1 MPAKIFVLQ
10 EVTEESSY
18 NIHFIKL
25 HAPWPLLCKY
35 AEELNLRA
43 PLQVDNKISKVT
55 NSRGKYSLFIK
66 MIPFWKLIFSFFIH
80 TFLDFYCP
88 SFPTNSTTI

>member
-1 MPAKIFVLQ
+1 M
-10 EVTEESSY
+10 EECKN

-43 PLQVDNKISKVT
+43 PLQVDFSIDLV
-55 NSRGKYSLFIK
+55 KYYL
-66 MIPFWKLIFSFFIH
+66 
-80 TFLDFYCP
+80 
-88 SFPTNSTTI
+88 N

>member
-1 MPAKIFVLQ
+1 MSVKIFGCLQKYLYVLQ

-43 PLQVDNKISKVT
+43 PLQVGNTNKINK
-55 NSRGKYSLFIK
+55 I
-66 MIPFWKLIFSFFIH
+66 
-80 TFLDFYCP
+80 
-88 SFPTNSTTI
+88 